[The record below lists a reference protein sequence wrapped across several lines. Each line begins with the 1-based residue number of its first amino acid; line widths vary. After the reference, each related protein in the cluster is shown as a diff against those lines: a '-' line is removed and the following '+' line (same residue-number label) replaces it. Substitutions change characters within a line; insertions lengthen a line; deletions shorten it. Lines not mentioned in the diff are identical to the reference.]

1 MTIFELVF
9 IKLIIKLLIYEEF
22 VISFELLFQI

>member
-9 IKLIIKLLIYEEF
+9 IKLIIKVLIYEELVIF
-22 VISFELLFQI
+22 VELLFQI